1 MEEQIMKKIF
11 RIMAVL
17 ATVAAFAASCSKA
30 DIEGPDNG
38 QTNEGRY
45 DGPVKT
51 LTFEA
56 SIGEP
61 QTKTSLGEVNP
72 GTGKY
77 PVVWEAG
84 DKVDVYWMTGE
95 TQQSSTG
102 EIELDKETGR
112 AGLTVKVPADLSE
125 ETVFYAVY
133 PSGTETSLTPSDGEI
148 KVTIPQVTG
157 TFKSANIMVA
167 KGMLIE
173 DVRIL
178 SFKHACSI
186 LQFKTGD
193 HDFNGGK
200 SVKTI
205 GLYNGH
211 RGFVLGEV
219 SCAFDD
225 NADMEIVKKADK
237 ARYAVASNVAPG
249 SECFVAIYPDYEF
262 TDGFV
267 ASYYEEQL
275 AAYTDQSF
283 TVSRGEI
290 LNLGNIQDR
299 LDNHRHFYF
308 KPDGNGDASS
318 WENAGSIAKFR
329 EILTE
334 KSDEGQAY
342 MQRMKLDNTFYH
354 FMEGEYTLADD
365 NGKRFDLKYTI
376 APRGVST
383 PLNIIGG
390 YSQAN
395 PAIRDPKLYRT
406 VFTGKEQYCIL
417 AVRDRVVLTVDGIVF
432 EDACV
437 SAGNRGGLYGAALY
451 LGLLTSGNAEPEVH
465 VRNCQFIHNIQQVE
479 INKSYDGG
487 AAINVRYG
495 SVNVD
500 DCVFRGNVGASRAG
514 TIRLATGAKR
524 AFFNDC
530 LFEDNYTTSG
540 FGQVVWAAADVTTL
554 FGMNNCTFTNN
565 APQDAKGATGTV
577 VLQHS
582 PFILTNNTFVES
594 TTNHSNDQGILRIP
608 EPASSEGV
616 YSNNIIVETSGERS
630 AVYMKWKENGNYK
643 LQSKGYNYISTYTTA
658 GTTDGNEN
666 ISSDYDK
673 TGVSVND
680 FSEWAYSDAGYYT
693 WNGNLDSYIQ
703 STEMVQ
709 TVKANSLI
717 GDDFYDW
724 LVEIGAIVNDQ
735 FTDCRGWL
743 RPAESMC
750 PGAYDPN
757 ATAPAL

>member
-1 MEEQIMKKIF
+1 MKKIF

-61 QTKTSLGEVNP
+61 QTKTSLGELNP
-72 GTGKY
+72 ETGKC

-84 DKVDVYWMTGE
+84 DKVDVYWMNGE

-133 PSGTETSLTPSDGEI
+133 PSGTETSLTSSDGEI

-205 GLYNGH
+205 GLYNGY

-267 ASYYEEQL
+267 ASYYDEQL
-275 AAYTDQSF
+275 AAYTDQTF

-308 KPDGNGDASS
+308 KPDGSGDASS
-318 WENAGSIAKFR
+318 WEKAGSIAKFR

-334 KSDEGQAY
+334 NSDEGKAY

-354 FMEGEYTLADD
+354 FMEGEYTLANDG
-365 NGKRFDLKYTI
+365 NRFDLKYTI
-376 APRGVST
+376 APRAVST

-390 YSQAN
+390 YSQTN
-395 PAIRDPKLYRT
+395 PAIRDPKSYRT
-406 VFTGKEQYCIL
+406 VFTGKGQYCIL

-432 EDACV
+432 EDALV
-437 SAGNRGGLYGAALY
+437 SADNRGGLYGAALY
-451 LGLLTSGNAEPEVH
+451 LGLSKTGNAEPEVH
-465 VRNCQFIHNIQQVE
+465 VRNCQFIGNSQKVE
-479 INKSYDGG
+479 INKTYDGG

-500 DCVFRGNVGASRAG
+500 DCIFRGNVGASRAG
-514 TIRLATGAKR
+514 TIRLAKGAKR

-540 FGQVVWAAADVTTL
+540 LGQVVWAAADVTTL

-594 TTNHSNDQGILRIP
+594 TTYHSKDEGILRIP

-630 AVYMKWKENGNYK
+630 AVYMQWTENGKYK

-658 GTTDGNEN
+658 GTIEGNEN
-666 ISSDYDK
+666 ISSDHDE
-673 TGVSVND
+673 TGVSVD
-680 FSEWAYSDAGYYT
+680 YFSGWTYSDAGYYM

-703 STEMVQ
+703 STEMVK

-717 GDDFYDW
+717 GDDFYNW

-743 RPAESMC
+743 RPAESMS